1 MIYHVRNNYMLMPEL
16 PKISE
21 AEWEVMKAL
30 WRRSPQ
36 TANEL
41 ADSLAPQNEWN
52 PLTVKTLINRLVA
65 KGVVGY
71 KKEGRAFQFR
81 PLFKESDCVLAATE
95 SFLERVF
102 NGSLNPMLTHLVQNK
117 KLSRKQIAELKRILE
132 EEGG

>member
-1 MIYHVRNNYMLMPEL
+1 MPDL

-30 WRRSPQ
+30 WARSPQ

-41 ADSLAPQNEWN
+41 AEALAPANEWN

-71 KKEGRAFQFR
+71 TKEGRAFQFR
-81 PLFKESDCVLAATE
+81 PLLKESECVLAATA

-102 NGSLNPMLTHLVQNK
+102 NGSINPMLTHLVQHK
-117 KLSRKQIAELKRILE
+117 KLSREQIAELKRILE